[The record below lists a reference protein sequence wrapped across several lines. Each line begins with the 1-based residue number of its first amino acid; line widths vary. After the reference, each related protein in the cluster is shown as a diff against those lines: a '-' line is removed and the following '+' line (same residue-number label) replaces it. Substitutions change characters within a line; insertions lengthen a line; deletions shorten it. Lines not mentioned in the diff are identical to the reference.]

1 MKGQSGLA
9 RIAAEAGA
17 PVLPM
22 ALSGQEQLWRY
33 WRRGRRVPVR
43 VRCGDVIPPPPA
55 LSTAKALEQYSDRV
69 MQALAAALPPAYRGV
84 YRVP

>member
-1 MKGQSGLA
+1 MKGQPGLA

-43 VRCGDVIPPPPA
+43 VRCGAVIPPPPDS
-55 LSTAKALEQYSDRV
+55 STAKALEQYSDRV
-69 MQALAAALPPAYRGV
+69 MRALAEILPPAYRGV
-84 YRVP
+84 YHPS